1 MIFNL
6 FLFLCFYLPFQ
17 IALNPAAV
25 VDLASLRIFILV
37 LFFIWIYNKIK
48 NKEKLIFDVQAK
60 AILLFLFLSFISL
73 FFAQNYI
80 WGARKLLYLF
90 SIFPLYFVVKD
101 ILNDRE
107 KVIKTLKVLVLSG
120 ALVAVLGIVQ
130 FLGQFFWSHEEILNF
145 YLNFAGP
152 IFWGDNLAQMV
163 AKYPSLFVGI
173 SGDNY
178 FRSIATFPNPHS
190 FSMFLGII
198 FPLPIILFFISKEKF
213 LWVFSFVAIF
223 FANILT
229 FSRGGYV
236 AIALGS
242 AIFLLILYKR
252 MAWKHR
258 VATFFG
264 MIFFILMFTVP
275 GPISQRFVSSF
286 DSAEGSNIGRL
297 EMWQKSLEIIL
308 EKPFF
313 GTGIGNFSLEVD
325 DKINYRNPIY
335 AHNTYL
341 DIAVEEGIMT
351 SLVWIFILLLTLW
364 NFWIF
369 SKKDMIYS
377 GFFVSLIIFSVH
389 SLVET
394 GLCSPIVLS
403 LFLVV
408 INLYPRYEK

>member
-1 MIFNL
+1 L
-6 FLFLCFYLPFQ
+6 
-17 IALNPAAV
+17 
-25 VDLASLRIFILV
+25 
-37 LFFIWIYNKIK
+37 
-48 NKEKLIFDVQAK
+48 LIF
-60 AILLFLFLSFISL
+60 
-73 FFAQNYI
+73 
-80 WGARKLLYLF
+80 
-90 SIFPLYFVVKD
+90 
-101 ILNDRE
+101 
-107 KVIKTLKVLVLSG
+107 
-120 ALVAVLGIVQ
+120 
-130 FLGQFFWSHEEILNF
+130 
-145 YLNFAGP
+145 
-152 IFWGDNLAQMV
+152 
-163 AKYPSLFVGI
+163 
-173 SGDNY
+173 
-178 FRSIATFPNPHS
+178 
-190 FSMFLGII
+190 
-198 FPLPIILFFISKEKF
+198 
-213 LWVFSFVAIF
+213 
-223 FANILT
+223 
-229 FSRGGYV
+229 
-236 AIALGS
+236 
-242 AIFLLILYKR
+242 YKR